1 MPRHWIIG
9 SCYLLIAAL
18 NIYRTGVASPNWIPW
33 LFLAAGILS
42 LQYTPAGQSGKK
54 GGAIILSNRNK
65 TSLAA
70 TILGVV
76 MLVGLAIFY
85 NRR

>member
-1 MPRHWIIG
+1 MPRHSIIG

-18 NIYRTGVASPNWIPW
+18 NIYRTGFRSLNWVPW
-33 LFLAAGILS
+33 IFLAAGILA
-42 LQYTPAGQSGKK
+42 LEYTPVEQQGKK
-54 GGAIILSNRNK
+54 RQTIVFSDRNK
-65 TSLAA
+65 ASVAA
-70 TILGVV
+70 TILGVA